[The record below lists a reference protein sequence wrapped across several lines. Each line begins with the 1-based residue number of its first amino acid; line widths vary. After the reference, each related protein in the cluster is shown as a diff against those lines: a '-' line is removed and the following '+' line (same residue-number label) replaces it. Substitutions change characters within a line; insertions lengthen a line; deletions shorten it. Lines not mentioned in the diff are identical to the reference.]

1 MIGGIKRV
9 QVRAGSEGEFEAEL
23 REFTALV
30 RAHEPGTLSFDLFR
44 DGAPGRYVVLDRYRD
59 GDALAA
65 HNGSPY
71 GAISFPRVRALLERI
86 DVRYFPGHEPGDTQ
100 YTAVELTRAPWE
112 KAFRLAAEIRLMP
125 RWATRFC
132 QELREEGETFVVR
145 SSQGDVRFRYEADAA
160 ARVIWHCA
168 DTGSGELRMP
178 MRVLPHGPGS
188 LLLFTIQQPAGCSE
202 AAFREQ
208 IEWVDQE
215 LGQLREL
222 VEAP

>member
-9 QVRAGSEGEFEAEL
+9 QARAGAEAEFEAAL
-23 REFTALV
+23 REFSALV
-30 RAHEPGTLSFDLFR
+30 RAHEPGTLSFELFR

-65 HNGSPY
+65 HNGSPH
-71 GAISFPRVRALLERI
+71 GAIWFPRIRALLDRLE
-86 DVRYFPGHEPGDTQ
+86 VSYFPGHEPGETK
-100 YTAVELTRAPWE
+100 YTAAALTRAPWE
-112 KAFRLAAEIRLMP
+112 RAFRLAADISLLP

-132 QELREEGETFVVR
+132 QEIRA
-145 SSQGDVRFRYEADAA
+145 QGDVRFRYEADAA
-160 ARVIWHCA
+160 GRVIWHCA
-168 DTGSGELRMP
+168 GTGSGELRMP

-188 LLLFTIQQPAGCSE
+188 LLLFTIQRPPGCSE
-202 AAFREQ
+202 AAFGEQ
-208 IEWVDQE
+208 IEWVDQA